1 MDINYRP
8 NPPRP
13 SRIRKR
19 ALANLFASAIFI
31 SLLLP
36 ITFQQLFSYRVVS
49 LSIKTWVIMAIPI
62 TIFSLAAPNTSR
74 DEKLFREISL
84 WLVFISIAVMC
95 VFFRLA
101 RL

>member
-1 MDINYRP
+1 
-8 NPPRP
+8 
-13 SRIRKR
+13 
-19 ALANLFASAIFI
+19 
-31 SLLLP
+31 
-36 ITFQQLFSYRVVS
+36 
-49 LSIKTWVIMAIPI
+49 
-62 TIFSLAAPNTSR
+62 LAAPNTSR